1 MGQRLQMSD
10 RISDDR
16 LLLRDA
22 GGQQR
27 QRRRERERRQQLL
40 LSVFLLKLLQQKDQ
54 LHSDRGQTAAVGTAE
69 AAVTQQ
75 SPKQGLIGCKGQD
88 QITSFTQLSKSSKCL
103 RAVS

>member
-1 MGQRLQMSD
+1 MSQRLQMSD

-27 QRRRERERRQQLL
+27 QSRRERERRQQLL

-54 LHSDRGQTAAVGTAE
+54 LHSDRGQTAAVG
-69 AAVTQQ
+69 
-75 SPKQGLIGCKGQD
+75 PKQGLIGCKGQD